1 VLEVDNL
8 TVVQRVENL
17 AVWVMDLNYLEEQ
30 LLVLEE
36 QLLVLEEQ
44 LFVLEEQLFV
54 LEGAVVPLPPEQ
66 ML

>member
-1 VLEVDNL
+1 M
-8 TVVQRVENL
+8 VQRVENL

-36 QLLVLEEQ
+36 QL
-44 LFVLEEQLFV
+44 FVLEEQLFV
-54 LEGAVVPLPPEQ
+54 VEGAVVPLPPEQ